1 MAELDAITE
10 ALRRQRKDLDDLME
24 QSQSGETER
33 LLEKI
38 EELRRRSEESQ
49 RIFIES
55 GKQTSAGTPHSTPR
69 A

>member
-38 EELRRRSEESQ
+38 EDLRRRAEETNRVSIG
-49 RIFIES
+49 RT
-55 GKQTSAGTPHSTPR
+55 KPR
-69 A
+69 S

>member
-49 RIFIES
+49 RVYIET
-55 GKQTSAGTPHSTPR
+55 GKQTPAGTPHSTPR
-69 A
+69 S